1 MFEVIKNYIDGT
13 IDFCP
18 YCGEWLNGETSF
30 TGATCC
36 GGCGKLFCVIEC
48 EGEDNA

>member
-1 MFEVIKNYIDGT
+1 MFEMIKNYIDGT

-30 TGATCC
+30 IGATNCP
-36 GGCGKLFCVIEC
+36 GCGKMFCVIEC
-48 EGEDNA
+48 EGEDDA